1 MFFFQSVSYKY
12 LCKKMKMVSK
22 KYNVNGMTCNGC
34 AGTVNNII
42 KMQKG
47 VTAVDVQYP
56 ENTAEVTF
64 DESMISE
71 EKIKEVVQMMGYS
84 LN

>member
-1 MFFFQSVSYKY
+1 MISKTYK
-12 LCKKMKMVSK
+12 
-22 KYNVNGMTCNGC
+22 VNGMTCNGC

-47 VTAVDVQYP
+47 VTAVEVKFP

-64 DESMISE
+64 DVAKISE
-71 EKIKEVVQMMGYS
+71 DRIKEVVQMMGYS

>member
-1 MFFFQSVSYKY
+1 
-12 LCKKMKMVSK
+12 MVSK
-22 KYNVNGMTCNGC
+22 KYNVSGMTCNGC

-42 KMQKG
+42 KMKKG
-47 VTAVDVQYP
+47 VTSVDVHYP
-56 ENTAEVTF
+56 ENTAEVSF
-64 DESMISE
+64 DEAIISE